1 MSNNNEGRLANIRL
15 LEGLGDEEK
24 SGLEKRCRWRRYKT
38 NEQILDKDSNDRDVY
53 FVAEGTVQV
62 VNFSMT
68 GREIALGPV
77 DIYLAA
83 MIAATRF
90 RLAA

>member
-1 MSNNNEGRLANIRL
+1 VSNNKESRLANIGL

-24 SGLEKRCRWRRYKT
+24 SGLEKRCRWRRYKA
-38 NEQILDKDSNDRDVY
+38 NEQILDKDSSDRDVY

-68 GREIALGPV
+68 CLTSAPLGHIEV
-77 DIYLAA
+77 
-83 MIAATRF
+83 F
-90 RLAA
+90 S